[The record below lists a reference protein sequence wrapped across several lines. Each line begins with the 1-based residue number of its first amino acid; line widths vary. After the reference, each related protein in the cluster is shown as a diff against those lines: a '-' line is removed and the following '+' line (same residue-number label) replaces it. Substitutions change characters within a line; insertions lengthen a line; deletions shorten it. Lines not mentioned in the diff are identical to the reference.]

1 MRKTVPAFKL
11 VGRFGTLKILIA
23 QLQPRLMNSQK
34 QQLKREKA
42 PRNGTAS
49 NDNSLP
55 QIGSGRRLA
64 RGLPWV
70 WITLSGLA
78 TLVWLA
84 GIGWVAVK
92 LFRWFAE

>member
-1 MRKTVPAFKL
+1 
-11 VGRFGTLKILIA
+11 
-23 QLQPRLMNSQK
+23 MNSQK

-49 NDNSLP
+49 NDNLPP
-55 QIGSGRRLA
+55 QIGSGRRLV
-64 RGLPWV
+64 RGLPWA
-70 WITLSGLA
+70 WIALSGLA

-92 LFRWFAE
+92 LFRWLAE